1 MMLILLFRY
10 LLFKLLLVVRDF
22 INNLMY
28 RKSLLI
34 VRILKSW

>member
-28 RKSLLI
+28 KKSLFI

>member
-28 RKSLLI
+28 RKNLFI